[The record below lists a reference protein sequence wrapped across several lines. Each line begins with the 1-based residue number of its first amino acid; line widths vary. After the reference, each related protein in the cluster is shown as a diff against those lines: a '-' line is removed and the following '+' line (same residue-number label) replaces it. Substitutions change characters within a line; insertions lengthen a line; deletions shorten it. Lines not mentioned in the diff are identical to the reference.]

1 MSLFDAARYRLR
13 TFFRPDTADHERDEE
28 FAFHQ
33 TLAEANN
40 AHALRNTT
48 HLKETMRWMGA
59 TRWMDQFGQDL
70 RFATRG
76 LRRAPMYTAIV
87 AFTLAIGIGANATV
101 LGVIDTLYLRK
112 LPVPEPERIVRIR
125 QLGRWGNQRTATPLT
140 WTVSPAL
147 YRELRTRIERVDGLA
162 AYGMQSFRADGEW
175 TWSAFVSG
183 NYFAVLGVTPQRG
196 RFIRADEEELGAD
209 HSIVVISD
217 YLWRTK
223 FKSDETILGRKIPI
237 GTREFT
243 IVGIAPPGF
252 TGLHPEGRTNLWL
265 PYPMVAVAMGKA
277 IPGVDGPSM
286 QMFARLRAGSSASEL
301 EGTANSTVRELART
315 GRADSTHSLKTIVQ
329 DRLVP
334 FEPAARWGFS
344 WMVFAWIVVALLHLV
359 ACSNVASLM
368 LARAVARRRELGV
381 RLCLGASRRRILMQ
395 SLTEASLLAAI
406 GAAAGIVVWRWVTT
420 LVTSMQFLS
429 TGGAAFDWRIVGIV
443 AFVSALSVLQFGLI
457 PSIDA
462 SRSDPMSVLRGFS
475 VARRGRHSRSE
486 IVVVV
491 QVAIST
497 MLIANAAVFAMLWR
511 RQVSEPPG
519 FDADHVLVASL
530 VARDARSIA
539 AVRAAYDEAMA
550 RVAAVPGIRAATVS
564 LGAPLFK
571 ATTTTSITSP
581 GRSVAPT
588 EQVQF
593 PIAAV
598 GPGYFTTIGAS
609 LVQGREFTL
618 DDKLHPD
625 AGRQLFVSVIVIN
638 EALSKQ
644 LWPSGGAL
652 GKQLKVYDSSIPST
666 IVGIVRDI
674 RDVTASSS
682 TPRAYVPLL
691 MWAYPPSFEIVARID
706 DAAES
711 ATDNVTAALSGSTLV
726 DRPVVRT
733 MSAIRHDATSTSRT
747 GSSILA
753 ACGGVALLLTCV
765 GLYGLVSM
773 WATRRRGE
781 IGVRLALGA
790 TTTHVHRLLLSDAA
804 RIIGTGTIIGLAL
817 AYGLVQI
824 ERGSLGR
831 LISLGVVEIAS
842 SLGAFTVVG
851 GLAALIPSLRATR
864 QTPAEVLRSAS

>member
-13 TFFRPDTADHERDEE
+13 AFLRPGTADQERDEE

-33 TLAEANN
+33 TLAAANN
-40 AHALRNTT
+40 AYALANTT
-48 HLKETMRWMGA
+48 HLKEMMRWMGA

-70 RFATRG
+70 RFGIRG
-76 LRRAPMYTAIV
+76 LRRSAMFTAIV
-87 AFTLAIGIGANATV
+87 TATLAIGIGANATV
-101 LGVIDTLYLRK
+101 LGVIDTLFLRK
-112 LPVPEPERIVRIR
+112 LPVPEPERIVAIR
-125 QLGRWGNQRTATPLT
+125 RLGRWGNQRTATPLV
-140 WTVSPAL
+140 WTTSPPL
-147 YRELRTRIERVDGLA
+147 YRELRTRIEGLG
-162 AYGMQSFRADGEW
+162 AYGMQSFRADGEF

-183 NYFAVLGVTPQRG
+183 NYFSVLGVAPQRG
-196 RFIRADEEELGAD
+196 RFIRPDEEELGAD
-209 HSIVVISD
+209 HSVVVISD

-223 FKSDETILGRKIPI
+223 FKSDEAILGRKIPI
-237 GTREFT
+237 GAGEFT
-243 IVGIAPPGF
+243 IVGITPPGF

-265 PYPMVAVAMGKA
+265 PYPMVNVAVGKTTA
-277 IPGVDGPSM
+277 GVDGPSM
-286 QMFARLRAGSSASEL
+286 QVFARLRSGSSASEL
-301 EGTANSTVRELART
+301 EGTANNAIQELARA
-315 GRADSTHSLKTIVQ
+315 GRADSTLSLKTIVQ

-368 LARAVARRRELGV
+368 LARAAARRRELGV
-381 RLCLGASRRRILMQ
+381 RLCLGASRRRILVQ

-406 GAAAGIVVWRWVTT
+406 GAAAGIVVWRWLTT

-429 TGGAAFDWRIVGIV
+429 TGNAGFDWRTVAIV
-443 AFVSALSVLQFGLI
+443 ALVSALTVLQFGLI
-457 PSIDA
+457 PAIDA

-486 IVVVV
+486 IVVVA

-519 FDADHVLVASL
+519 FDANHIAVVSL
-530 VARDARSIA
+530 NARDARSFGN
-539 AVRAAYDEAMA
+539 VRAAYDEAIS
-550 RVAAVPGIRAATVS
+550 RISSVPGVRAASVS

-571 ATTTTSITSP
+571 STTVTGITVP
-581 GRSVAPT
+581 GRTVAPT

-598 GPGYFTTIGAS
+598 GPGYFSTIGAS
-609 LVQGREFTL
+609 LAQGREFTL

-638 EALSKQ
+638 EALAKQ
-644 LWPSGGAL
+644 LWPAGGAL

-666 IVGIVRDI
+666 VVGIVRDM
-674 RDVTASSS
+674 RDVTASSPI
-682 TPRAYVPLL
+682 PRAYVPLL
-691 MWAYPPSFEIVARID
+691 MWLYPPSFEVVARVD
-706 DAAES
+706 DAPAS
-711 ATDNVTAALSGSTLV
+711 AIDKINAALSGSTLI
-726 DRPVVRT
+726 DRPVLRT
-733 MSAIRHDATSTSRT
+733 MSTIRHDATSTART

-753 ACGGVALLLTCV
+753 MCGGVALLLTSI

-790 TTTHVHRLLLSDAA
+790 SSRHVHGLLLSDAA
-804 RIIGTGTIIGLAL
+804 RIIGTGTVIGFGLAF
-817 AYGLVQI
+817 GLVQV

-831 LISLGVVEIAS
+831 MISLGVVEVAG
-842 SLGAFTVVG
+842 SLAAFALIG
-851 GLAALIPSLRATR
+851 GLAALLPSLRATR
-864 QTPAEVLRSAS
+864 QTPADVLRSNS